1 MSTSSSKKDI
11 YSIRKFDGTN
21 FPIWKEQIHDVLI
34 QKGQLQPLLD
44 REEGEFTDA
53 EWRMLDAKARSTLR
67 LHLAESV
74 YFTIVGEPTAR
85 AVWDKLCSKYEI
97 KSASN
102 KVYLMKK
109 LFDMHMKEGTNVTTH
124 LNDFNVIFT
133 QLVSQGLDF
142 GEEVKCIFMLCS
154 LPPSWDT
161 FCTAIS
167 NSAPATGLVYN
178 DVIGSLLT
186 EEICQKSME
195 STTHGAAHVTTS
207 GKPRGRTQK
216 RDKSKEH
223 TRSQSRNPKKDI
235 ECYYCGKLG
244 HIAKDCRSRLRDIK
258 KGTQPDHKKNK
269 DQDKDKDEEKHLNV
283 VTSSNMPTLLKDL
296 ST

>member
-1 MSTSSSKKDI
+1 MSTSLSEKDI

-85 AVWDKLCSKYEI
+85 AVRDKLCANYES

-109 LFDMHMKEGTNVTTH
+109 LFDMRMKEGTNVTTH

-161 FCTAIS
+161 FCTAVS
-167 NSAPATGLVYN
+167 NSAPATCLVYN

-186 EEICQKSME
+186 EETRRKSME

-216 RDKSKEH
+216 RDKSKER
-223 TRSQSRNPKKDI
+223 TRSKSRNQ
-235 ECYYCGKLG
+235 
-244 HIAKDCRSRLRDIK
+244 R
-258 KGTQPDHKKNK
+258 
-269 DQDKDKDEEKHLNV
+269 
-283 VTSSNMPTLLKDL
+283 TL
-296 ST
+296 SAIIVAS

>member
-1 MSTSSSKKDI
+1 MENAGCQSQIYDTVTLGQIGILYHSWQAYGQSS
-11 YSIRKFDGTN
+11 
-21 FPIWKEQIHDVLI
+21 L
-34 QKGQLQPLLD
+34 GQVMRQL
-44 REEGEFTDA
+44 RE
-53 EWRMLDAKARSTLR
+53 K
-67 LHLAESV
+67 
-74 YFTIVGEPTAR
+74 
-85 AVWDKLCSKYEI
+85 
-97 KSASN
+97 SN

-109 LFDMHMKEGTNVTTH
+109 LFDMRMKEGTNVTTH

-167 NSAPATGLVYN
+167 NSAPAAGLVYN

-186 EEICQKSME
+186 EEIRQKSME
-195 STTHGAAHVTTS
+195 STTHGAVHVTSS

-216 RDKSKEH
+216 RDKSKEC

-235 ECYYCGKLG
+235 E
-244 HIAKDCRSRLRDIK
+244 
-258 KGTQPDHKKNK
+258 
-269 DQDKDKDEEKHLNV
+269 
-283 VTSSNMPTLLKDL
+283 
-296 ST
+296 